1 MKRNVSLKI
10 AVRLLL
16 VSMLCITA
24 ASCSDEGGKPSADG
38 SEPAKGNDSTVQ
50 EETEAP
56 LPYAFAQEELDYGGY
71 NFRVLTDHIEEVDIL
86 KDELVV
92 GEIVSESVYN
102 RNMRVEELLN
112 IEISAI
118 EVENW
123 EDVSPTVQKYVM
135 AGDDAFDA
143 LNAGLIEVFRASSN
157 GHLLPLH
164 EIETLDTEAEW
175 WDSSILEAFDFGNGN
190 VYMIAGGIGYWD
202 DYGLS
207 CMAINIDLMRRNDME
222 VPYDAVRAGEWD
234 YEMFH
239 GYIKGFEQDLNGDGE
254 WDPYDQYGCVDNL
267 DFGSRVGCGFG
278 MFAVDK
284 NESGRPEFRLTEAYY
299 DRFFALIDQLC
310 NDPALVIMERKF
322 GYDEGGPIFG
332 YGNTLFKPVMVN
344 SLQDELRKYDFMSTI
359 VPMPKYDENQENY
372 LNSARDIYCTAYGVP
387 ITNSDT
393 DRTGYIMDAMSYFGE
408 LIIRP
413 AAIEKQCLV
422 KGVQDMDT
430 VDMIN
435 IIFDSKAYDLTYIT
449 GWGSWYSTL
458 WDFVDSGRNNLA
470 SREAQFAKRV
480 NKDIENSLKTFG
492 IE

>member
-1 MKRNVSLKI
+1 MKRNASFKI
-10 AVRLLL
+10 VVRLLL
-16 VSMLCITA
+16 AAMLCMTA
-24 ASCSDEGGKPSADG
+24 ASCGDDGGKPSSDG
-38 SEPAKGNDSTVQ
+38 GAPVNGKESTVQ

-56 LPYAFAQEELDYGGY
+56 IPYAFAQEELDWGGY
-71 NFRVLTDHIEEVDIL
+71 NFRVLTDHTGEVDIL
-86 KDELVV
+86 KEDLVV

-118 EVENW
+118 EIEQW
-123 EDVSPTVQKYVM
+123 DEVSPTVQKYVM

-143 LNAGLIEVFRASSN
+143 VNAGLIEVFRASSN
-157 GHLLPLH
+157 GHLVPLH
-164 EIETLDTEAEW
+164 EIETLETDAPW
-175 WDSSILEAFDFGNGN
+175 WDPSILEAFDFGNGN

-222 VPYDAVRAGEWD
+222 VPYEAVRNGEWD

-239 GYIKGFEQDLNGDGE
+239 GFMRNFQQDLNGDGE

-284 NESGRPEFRLTEAYY
+284 NEEGRPEFKLTEAYY
-299 DRFFALIDQLC
+299 ERFSALIDGLC
-310 NDPALVIMERKF
+310 NDPAVVIVERKF
-322 GYDEGGPIFG
+322 GYEAGNPIFS
-332 YGNTLFKPVMVN
+332 YGNTLFSPSMVY
-344 SLQDELRKYDFMSTI
+344 SLQGMRDYEFMATV
-359 VPMPKYDENQENY
+359 VPMPKYDETQETY

-387 ITNSDT
+387 ITNADL

-408 LIIRP
+408 LMIRP
-413 AAIEKQCLV
+413 AAIEKQCMV
-422 KGVQDMDT
+422 KGAQDEDT
-430 VDMIN
+430 VDMLN

-458 WDFVDSGRNNLA
+458 WDYVDSGKNNLA
-470 SREAQFAKRV
+470 SKEAANAKRV